1 MDNILQVLR
10 VGGYN
15 KRIMNDQLDDV
26 HTVQIR
32 KPSEPIGTVRNE
44 ADTRSEGVRND
55 SETFGMFPNQNEK
68 YSEAVRNGSEHDE
81 KSQKTYTEDLPNVSE
96 PIGRV
101 PNEQTIRSEELP
113 NLTEEVGRE
122 AKEPSWRAEEV
133 TERAEKQEAEIPNR
147 SEPQGFEAPE
157 QRTAP
162 TCGTEHENLTI
173 TVREAARIF
182 EEAGVPRTERA
193 ITNWCNPNARGIVR
207 LECCYHEGERKY
219 YISPAS
225 VQRAIVEER
234 KKMQFVEFRDGHLQ
248 SPDAETLAHQVRE
261 EREHQAEPSRVA
273 DAQENEGRHESL
285 GRETRTESTH
295 APASPSFGRTEA
307 EESPSSSL
315 SDAERSELKELRLAN
330 FDLRV
335 QIEGQKY
342 LVRQFD
348 SLVAGERERHEKEK
362 LALVDR
368 LTDARYQI
376 GSLEQRLLQLE
387 APRTTVRDAE
397 LTDDRSL
404 GDWIPPSRSS

>member
-1 MDNILQVLR
+1 MD
-10 VGGYN
+10 
-15 KRIMNDQLDDV
+15 DQLDDV
-26 HTVQIR
+26 HTIPIR
-32 KPSEPIGTVRNE
+32 KPSEPIGTIRNE
-44 ADTRSEGVRND
+44 TDTRSEEVRNN
-55 SETFGMFPNQNEK
+55 SESFRTFPNQNEK
-68 YSEAVRNGSEHDE
+68 SSEEVRNDSEHDE
-81 KSQKTYTEDLPNVSE
+81 KSHTSYTEDLPNVSE
-96 PIGRV
+96 SIGTV
-101 PNEQTIRSEELP
+101 PNERTIRAEELP
-113 NLTEEVGRE
+113 NPSEHFGRE
-122 AKEPSWRAEEV
+122 ANEPSRRAEE
-133 TERAEKQEAEIPNR
+133 EAKDAEKPEGGIPNR

-225 VQRAIVEER
+225 VQRAIMEER

-248 SPDAETLAHQVRE
+248 SPDAETLSHQVRE

-273 DAQENEGRHESL
+273 DAQENEGRHESP
-285 GRETRTESTH
+285 RSEPRTESDP
-295 APASPSFGRTEA
+295 APASPSFRRVEA
-307 EESPSSSL
+307 EEPPFDL

-330 FDLRV
+330 FELRV

-362 LALVDR
+362 MALVDR

-376 GSLEQRLLQLE
+376 GSLEQRLLQIE
-387 APRTTVRDAE
+387 APRTMVRDAE
-397 LTDDRSL
+397 LTDDRRS
-404 GDWIPPSRSS
+404 GDWAPPQRSS

>member
-1 MDNILQVLR
+1 
-10 VGGYN
+10 
-15 KRIMNDQLDDV
+15 MNDQLDDV

-55 SETFGMFPNQNEK
+55 SESFGMFPNQNENS
-68 YSEAVRNGSEHDE
+68 SEEVRNGSEHDE
-81 KSQKTYTEDLPNVSE
+81 KSQTTYTEDLPNVSE
-96 PIGRV
+96 PIGTV
-101 PNEQTIRSEELP
+101 PNEQTIRSEALP
-113 NLTEEVGRE
+113 NPSEDVGRE
-122 AKEPSWRAEEV
+122 ANEPSRRAEEV
-133 TERAEKQEAEIPNR
+133 TERAEKQEAGIPNR

-162 TCGTEHENLTI
+162 TCSTEHENLTI

-225 VQRAIVEER
+225 VQRAIMEER

-248 SPDAETLAHQVRE
+248 SPDAETLSHQVRE

-273 DAQENEGRHESL
+273 DAQEQEGRHESPR
-285 GRETRTESTH
+285 REPRTESDP
-295 APASPSFGRTEA
+295 APASPSFRRAEA
-307 EESPSSSL
+307 EEPPSDL

-330 FDLRV
+330 FELRV

-362 LALVDR
+362 MALVDR

-387 APRTTVRDAE
+387 APRETVRDAE
-397 LTDDRSL
+397 LTDDRGL
-404 GDWIPPSRSS
+404 GDWTPSSRSS